1 MLITNN
7 KPNNIDEY
15 IQQYPKSIQEILT
28 KIRQIVIEL
37 APQATETISYQIP
50 TFKLGKRNLV
60 HFGAYKNFVSFYPTP
75 SALIAFSKELAQY
88 KTSKGAVRFQL
99 DEPIPYDLIKKMVR
113 FRIQEETARLS
124 VKRMPKQRN

>member
-1 MLITNN
+1 MQITNN

-15 IQQYPKSIQEILT
+15 IQLHPKNIQEILT
-28 KIRQIVIEL
+28 KIRKTITEL
-37 APQATETISYQIP
+37 APQATETIKYQIP

-75 SALIAFSKELAQY
+75 SALIAFSKELAPY
-88 KTSKGAVRFQL
+88 ETSKGAVRFQL

-113 FRIQEETARLS
+113 FRIQEEVARLS
-124 VKRMPKQRN
+124 MKRMPKQRN